1 MYALMAIISGGWI
14 CAIHCSGWRRL
25 DQAGLY
31 IELDNLG
38 KDEEIGRGYRLLAK
52 VRRWHFDIRGLI
64 RDFASIS
71 LFVLGCII
79 MQIVGLY

>member
-1 MYALMAIISGGWI
+1 MAIISVGWI
-14 CAIHCSGWRRL
+14 CAIHYPYWRRSKATT
-25 DQAGLY
+25 QY

-38 KDEEIGRGYRLLAK
+38 KDQEMGDGGTFRLLARA
-52 VRRWHFDIRGLI
+52 RRLGDIRGLVW
-64 RDFASIS
+64 DFASIG

>member
-1 MYALMAIISGGWI
+1 MAIISVVWI
-14 CAIHCSGWRRL
+14 CAIHHSGWRRSNR
-25 DQAGLY
+25 AGQY

-38 KDEEIGRGYRLLAK
+38 KDEEIGEGYRLLAR
-52 VRRWHFDIRGLI
+52 VRRGDVDIRGLI
-64 RDFASIS
+64 RDVTSVG